1 MSKKQ
6 QLKESIVPFCT
17 ERRLLWRLMWKG
29 LCFPGK
35 GEERRTPTPPRKGG
49 RGEGKRAEQ
58 STTSQGLPHFRIP
71 TLQPLLWPHTGGCG
85 PALEAV
91 ISAPAVS
98 VALSLQWSPQLETKK
113 RGWLLGSVTP
123 TVYLSSTEVRLS
135 ISVITSA
142 ISYFSLCKNRR
153 KKLEGGGLY
162 LPLLDSEKS

>member
-1 MSKKQ
+1 M
-6 QLKESIVPFCT
+6 
-17 ERRLLWRLMWKG
+17 R
-29 LCFPGK
+29 
-35 GEERRTPTPPRKGG
+35 G
-49 RGEGKRAEQ
+49 REQ
-58 STTSQGLPHFRIP
+58 SNQPPHKGCPTSGSQLYSPC
-71 TLQPLLWPHTGGCG
+71 CG

-98 VALSLQWSPQLETKK
+98 VALPLRRSPQLETKK

-142 ISYFSLCKNRR
+142 ISYFSLCENRR
-153 KKLEGGGLY
+153 KKLEGRGLY